1 MMITTASNIG
11 NIEVETIL
19 LQKSWQLS
27 KLLKREGA
35 GTLSPVT
42 GAGVSDLSS
51 SGSAGRQA
59 ELRPDLSAERDP
71 VKLEEVGAEDQR
83 QCHSLLRIIPR
94 TKEGLFYFID

>member
-1 MMITTASNIG
+1 M
-11 NIEVETIL
+11 
-19 LQKSWQLS
+19 
-27 KLLKREGA
+27 
-35 GTLSPVT
+35 SPVT

-59 ELRPDLSAERDP
+59 ELRPDPSAERDP